1 MTLNWTTCHI
11 LLIVN
16 YEVSF
21 FPLIRLS
28 IYTLTVHYI
37 FYTPSDFANVLCSL
51 IMTFYERVKNAK
63 WDGNCHRCQVELNN
77 SMMMLEFFL
86 KN

>member
-1 MTLNWTTCHI
+1 MTLNWTTCNI
-11 LLIVN
+11 LLIVKWGLIF
-16 YEVSF
+16 S
-21 FPLIRLS
+21 LIRLS

-77 SMMMLEFFL
+77 SMMMLEFFF